1 MISPQERAQILYE
14 ISMGIGTS
22 LDLHKMLKTS
32 VSTIVK
38 KLNCSSGAVFRINQN
53 SDSTSNKTIEKLSP
67 ELVLALPRKVV
78 KENSFKFLFDSTISK
93 ELYTNLEDN
102 FPLSYKYKDQFFYLF
117 PLLNY
122 GFLILVKNC
131 KTLDDFTLKA
141 MHPVLLKLG
150 SAIQGCLSTENL
162 NKQIELEVA
171 KNREKDIVMFQQA
184 RLASIGEIMGNISH
198 QWRQPLN
205 NLGLLVQDIKDAF
218 DYNELDKEY
227 LDNFV
232 TESMDK
238 INFMSNTIDNFRN
251 FFKPNKLKEKFSA
264 RKSLEN
270 SVYLMQEAFSNEHIK
285 LHLNYSK
292 EDFLLEGYPNEFSQ
306 ATINILNNAKDI
318 LLEKKD
324 IEHRDIWIVFDS
336 KDRVIS
342 IEDNGGGIKDDI
354 LEKIFEPYFTTKH
367 QSLGTG
373 IGLYMVKMI
382 VQENM
387 SGNIVVTNSE
397 RGAKFV
403 FKFPVVVSN

>member
-22 LDLHKMLKTS
+22 LNLKKMLKTS
-32 VSTIVK
+32 VSNIIK
-38 KLNCSSGAVFRINQN
+38 KLNCSGGAVYKIDQVRDL
-53 SDSTSNKTIEKLSP
+53 SDEIIEKLSP
-67 ELVLALPRKVV
+67 ELVLALPRKVIN
-78 KENSFKFLFDSTISK
+78 EESFKFLFESTIIK
-93 ELYTNLEDN
+93 EMYQNLENN
-102 FPLSYKYKDQFFYLF
+102 FPLSYKYKNQYFYLF

-162 NKQIELEVA
+162 NRQIEQEVA

-205 NLGLLVQDIKDAF
+205 NLGLLVQDIKDA
-218 DYNELDKEY
+218 YEYEELDNEY
-227 LDNFV
+227 IENFV
-232 TESMDK
+232 NESMDK
-238 INFMSNTIDNFRN
+238 INFMSTTIDNFRN
-251 FFKPNKLKEKFSA
+251 FFKPNKHKEQFSVK
-264 RKSLEN
+264 KSLE
-270 SVYLMQEAFSNEHIK
+270 SSIYLMKETFTNENIK
-285 LHLNYSK
+285 LNLSITK
-292 EDFLLEGYPNEFSQ
+292 EDFLLEGYQNEFSQ

-318 LLEKKD
+318 LLDKVD
-324 IEHRDIWIVFDS
+324 ISNRAIWVTFDAKS
-336 KDRVIS
+336 RVLS
-342 IEDNGGGIKDDI
+342 FEDSGGGIN
-354 LEKIFEPYFTTKH
+354 LELMNKIFEPYFTTKH

-382 VQENM
+382 IQENM
-387 SGNIVVTNSE
+387 NGKISVENTKN
-397 RGAKFV
+397 GAKFT
-403 FKFPVVVSN
+403 FKF